1 MNEYLQRRR
10 GYLEQYAQQQQLPTL
25 QECQNLLQTENS
37 TRRTFW
43 WNQPITAPI
52 QLLNTTIEEID

>member
-10 GYLEQYAQQQQLPTL
+10 GYLEQYAQQQQLPIL
-25 QECQNLLQTENS
+25 QECQNFLQTENP

-43 WNQPITAPI
+43 WNQPIAAPI